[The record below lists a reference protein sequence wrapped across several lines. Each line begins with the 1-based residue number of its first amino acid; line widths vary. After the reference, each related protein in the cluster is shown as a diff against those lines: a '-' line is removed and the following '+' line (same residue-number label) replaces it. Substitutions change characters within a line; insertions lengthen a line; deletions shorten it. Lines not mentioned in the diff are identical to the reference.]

1 MTHATAPLRSERC
14 NCKQMHGRV
23 RNRNSIYQSIAISL
37 LCAALRTLYMTLHQL
52 LPLDAVLE
60 WSLAEPA
67 DMASTR
73 ARDRK

>member
-1 MTHATAPLRSERC
+1 MTHATAPMRSERC
-14 NCKQMHGRV
+14 ICKQMHGRV
-23 RNRNSIYQSIAISL
+23 RNRNLIYPIAISL

-52 LPLDAVLE
+52 LPLDAALE